1 MYIYTYITNTYI
13 HLARLDVYIYIYT
26 YHIDIHIDMTKMSL
40 VWHLLRIN
48 NKNTIHFLY
57 LESSVDKPWLF
68 QVGLYL
74 ESISIQQRHLFLSCR
89 CRANQPRGIWWIPRP
104 YGLVIFEDKA
114 SGVGKKTHENSN
126 KTGVWRQ
133 KNRFIENWRS
143 FAKPFILARLKK
155 VDFCQLVI
163 ERKRFPWVSHRLWVF
178 TVAECHG
185 PEKEDICYITYP
197 TPKKRN
203 KQQVMSLG
211 PGGMI
216 SIYRTLLQDISKFSL
231 STRTPLWRFVGFSR
245 DPYCMDSLG
254 CCIRYGGMGAKN
266 LSLAKI
272 TRLESPPSKLAGK
285 FSAWWLL
292 RFSIRKKSQKLKNS
306 TIEISFWQKLR
317 LVIYNVFHVPWM
329 KKNQT

>member
-1 MYIYTYITNTYI
+1 M
-13 HLARLDVYIYIYT
+13 
-26 YHIDIHIDMTKMSL
+26 
-40 VWHLLRIN
+40 
-48 NKNTIHFLY
+48 
-57 LESSVDKPWLF
+57 ESSVDKPWLF

-89 CRANQPRGIWWIPRP
+89 CRVASTSGIWWIPQP
-104 YGLVIFEDKA
+104 FGLVIIEDKA
-114 SGVGKKTHENSN
+114 SGVFFFNPWEFQQNWCLET
-126 KTGVWRQ
+126 

-163 ERKRFPWVSHRLWVF
+163 ERKRFSWVSHRLWVF

-185 PEKEDICYITYP
+185 PEKEDVCYITYP

-306 TIEISFWQKLR
+306 TIEISFWQKIEVGDLQCLSCALDEKESDLKQR
-317 LVIYNVFHVPWM
+317 TFSRKSCFWPLGYLGLHNGCQIFLCHPSC
-329 KKNQT
+329 KDSFLLGLKSG